1 MTKRFRAH
9 LKGKRI
15 VCLDIPDKYT
25 FMDPALVRLLG
36 AKVGPYLPRR

>member
-1 MTKRFRAH
+1 MTTRFRAH

-15 VCLDIPDKYT
+15 VCLDIPDKT
-25 FMDPALVRLLG
+25 RFTDPALVGLLG